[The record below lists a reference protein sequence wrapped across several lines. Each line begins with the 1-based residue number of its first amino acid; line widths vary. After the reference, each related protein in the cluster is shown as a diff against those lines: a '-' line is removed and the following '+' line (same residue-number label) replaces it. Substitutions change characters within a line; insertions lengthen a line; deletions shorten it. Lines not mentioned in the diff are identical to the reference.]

1 MDESRVEQA
10 KKYVERK
17 KGWRPQRRT
26 VEYLLVVLVVLVA
39 AGVFLP
45 RLLPGK
51 IQNGQAILGRNAGMS
66 VIPLGPGAVSDLVHA
81 PPANEGYSAWGMSA
95 SREEVVAGWY
105 QQAGGKVDKVS
116 IRSMSG
122 FSGRMQAEWT
132 LSAKGAD
139 PRPRQVG
146 FLPTHNVI
154 WYLASGK
161 IGLVD
166 IKSAQIFDLPLEAT
180 DDSGVKTSPGAID
193 QASFSPDGKR
203 LACQQG
209 EKLSVISGFSKVP
222 GEGTLVTRVVLE
234 LGKTRDSRGQVVE
247 GAIVSFTWLDRDELV
262 VVVDNGIPGGG
273 TTDEPLGATSVYLFG
288 LSQDGVRGIKQIV
301 AAPDAGS
308 FSGISR
314 APRGTDFAVVH
325 KDSKGVSV
333 EQYGAS
339 GRRLKSSRLP
349 RGEWRTPLCWGSP

>member
-1 MDESRVEQA
+1 MDESRVDQA
-10 KKYVERK
+10 KKYVDRK

-26 VEYLLVVLVVLVA
+26 VEYLVVMLVALVA

-51 IQNGQAILGRNAGMS
+51 IQNGQAILGRNAGIS
-66 VIPLGPGAVSDLVHA
+66 VIPLGSGAVSDLVHA

-105 QQAGGKVDKVS
+105 HKAGGKVDKVS

-122 FSGRMQAEWT
+122 FSGRIQAEWAFN
-132 LSAKGAD
+132 AKGAD
-139 PRPRQVG
+139 PVPRQVG

-180 DDSGVKTSPGAID
+180 NESGVKTAPGAID

-203 LACQQG
+203 LACQRG

-234 LGKTRDSRGQVVE
+234 LGKTLDSRGKAVE
-247 GAIVSFTWLDRDELV
+247 GIIGSFTWLDQDELV
-262 VVVDNGIPGGG
+262 VIVGGG
-273 TTDEPLGATSVYLFG
+273 NPRMVTPDEQLGATSVYL
-288 LSQDGVRGIKQIV
+288 VRLASNSARSVEQIV
-301 AAPDAGS
+301 AALASGS
-308 FSGISR
+308 LSGISR
-314 APRGTDFAVVH
+314 APRGSDFAVVH
-325 KDSKGVSV
+325 QDGKAVSV
-333 EQYGAS
+333 ERYSAS

-349 RGEWRTPLCWGSP
+349 SGEWRTPLCWGSP